1 MIGMVHR
8 ILRFA
13 GSYAGRI
20 RLAYPVVFLKSLCM
34 NVPLMTAYFLITAYL
49 HGELTAAFC
58 AAAAGILFAAFL
70 LQALLT
76 NLADRLQSGTGYR
89 IFADKRIALG
99 RHLRRLPMG
108 YFTEGNLGRISS
120 VLSQDMV
127 FIEEQAMTIVADVV
141 SDLFSAC
148 ITTAFLFW
156 FHPYLGGIV
165 LCTEILAVLIAQ
177 PRVRSSLRD
186 AAERQETAEALTG
199 AVLEYTEGL
208 PVIRS
213 YSMTGE
219 SASDLRQAFRQTR
232 ISNLEFEK
240 HIVPYETAQLIL
252 YGIGTAAIL
261 GISVRLLQTGAIDRE
276 HVLGMMLFLFGVFTA
291 VRHLYQQSTRLTI
304 MKACLDRIEAL
315 FAEPEL
321 PDDGTQQLPA
331 SGEAEIEFRNVS
343 FGYGEQEVLHGI
355 SFTAKQG
362 EMTALVGES
371 GGGKSTI
378 ANLLARF
385 WDVKSGEILLRG
397 TDIRSIP
404 LAALMSQIS
413 MVFQHVYLFQD
424 TVYNNIAMGRQDATP
439 EAVYEAAK
447 KAQCYDFIMQM
458 PYGFDTLIGEGGAT
472 LSGGEA
478 QRISI
483 ARCIL
488 KDAPII
494 ILDEATASIDADNE
508 RSIQQA
514 MSALCSGTGKTT
526 LVIAHRLYTIADA
539 DQILVL
545 KDGRIAERGTAPE
558 LRALNGIYAGL
569 EAANG

>member
-8 ILRFA
+8 ILRFS
-13 GSYAGRI
+13 GSNARRI
-20 RLAYPVVFLKSLCM
+20 RLAYPVVFLKSLCI
-34 NVPLMTAYFLITAYL
+34 NVPLMTAYVLLTAYL
-49 HGELTAAFC
+49 HNALTVRSCAVSAAV
-58 AAAAGILFAAFL
+58 LFGVFL

-76 NLADRLQSGTGYR
+76 NLSDRLQSGTGYR
-89 IFADKRIALG
+89 IFAEKRIVLG
-99 RHLRRLPMG
+99 KHLRRLPMG
-108 YFTEGNLGRISS
+108 YFTEGNLGKISS

-156 FHPYLGGIV
+156 FHPYLGIIV
-165 LCTEILAVLIAQ
+165 LVTELLAVLLAQ
-177 PRVRSSLRD
+177 PRVRLSLDD
-186 AAERQETAEALTG
+186 AASRQDTAEELTS

-219 SASDLRQAFRQTR
+219 SAADLRQAFRKTR
-232 ISNLEFEK
+232 TANLDFEK

-252 YGIGTAAIL
+252 YGLGMAAIL
-261 GISVRLLQTGAIDRE
+261 AVSVWLLQTGAIDRE

-291 VRHLYQQSTRLTI
+291 IRHLYQQSTRLTI
-304 MKACLDRIEAL
+304 MKACLDRIDAL
-315 FAEPEL
+315 FAEDEL
-321 PDDGTQQLPA
+321 PDTGTMQIPA
-331 SGEAEIEFRNVS
+331 HSEAEIEFRNVS
-343 FGYGEQEVLHGI
+343 FGYGEKEVLHDI
-355 SFTAKQG
+355 SFMAKQG

-397 TDIRSIP
+397 ADIRKVP
-404 LAALMSQIS
+404 LSDLMSRIS

-424 TVYNNIAMGRQDATP
+424 TVYNNIAMGRPDAAP
-439 EAVYEAAK
+439 EEVYEAAR
-447 KAQCYDFIMQM
+447 KARCYDFIMQM

-508 RSIQQA
+508 RSIQEA
-514 MSALCSGTGKTT
+514 MSALCKGKTT
-526 LVIAHRLYTIADA
+526 LVIAHRLYTVTDA

-545 KDGRIAERGTAPE
+545 KDGQIAERGTAQA
-558 LRALNGIYAGL
+558 LREKNGIFARL